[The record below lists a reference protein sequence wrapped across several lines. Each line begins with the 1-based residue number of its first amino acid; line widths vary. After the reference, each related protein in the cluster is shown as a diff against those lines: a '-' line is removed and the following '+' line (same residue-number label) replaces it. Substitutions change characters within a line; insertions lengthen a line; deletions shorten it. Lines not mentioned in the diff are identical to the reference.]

1 MYHLMICTY
10 YLSDG
15 VSMVTETSGTRT
27 GTLDSEYENIGIIPI
42 YFVLQ
47 CPLGIGSVCGGLL
60 YISLSGTRPCVN
72 ANFKINSRHISRWV
86 VHASVCLLK

>member
-27 GTLDSEYENIGIIPI
+27 GTLDSEYKNIGIIPI
-42 YFVLQ
+42 YFVLHW
-47 CPLGIGSVCGGLL
+47 LLGLL
-60 YISLSGTRPCVN
+60 ARLALAAIIPGNVLMVYLV
-72 ANFKINSRHISRWV
+72 
-86 VHASVCLLK
+86 L

>member
-1 MYHLMICTY
+1 MICTY

-42 YFVLQ
+42 YFVLHWL
-47 CPLGIGSVCGGLL
+47 LGANLVH
-60 YISLSGTRPCVN
+60 SG
-72 ANFKINSRHISRWV
+72 ANEVQRGANTMPQGT
-86 VHASVCLLK
+86 

>member
-1 MYHLMICTY
+1 MICTY

-42 YFVLQ
+42 YFVLHWL
-47 CPLGIGSVCGGLL
+47 LGLIHRLL
-60 YISLSGTRPCVN
+60 DTNNIKCYLYAKNI
-72 ANFKINSRHISRWV
+72 KQYNSTTW
-86 VHASVCLLK
+86 

>member
-1 MYHLMICTY
+1 MICTY

-42 YFVLQ
+42 YFVFH
-47 CPLGIGSVCGGLL
+47 CPLGPRPWARCMIEVMDLTYVDPVDISYQQQNRKDTP
-60 YISLSGTRPCVN
+60 YI
-72 ANFKINSRHISRWV
+72 IQQIEIW
-86 VHASVCLLK
+86 

>member
-1 MYHLMICTY
+1 MICTY

-42 YFVLQ
+42 YFVLHW
-47 CPLGIGSVCGGLL
+47 LLGLL
-60 YISLSGTRPCVN
+60 TIVKS
-72 ANFKINSRHISRWV
+72 AINFKNQY
-86 VHASVCLLK
+86 